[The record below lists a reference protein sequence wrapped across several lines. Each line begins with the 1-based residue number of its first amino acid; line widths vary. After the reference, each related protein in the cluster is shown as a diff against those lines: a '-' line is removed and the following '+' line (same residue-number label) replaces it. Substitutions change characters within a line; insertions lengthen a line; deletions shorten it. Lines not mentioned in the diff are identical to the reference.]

1 MREGES
7 MNGAPG
13 GDASTVDV
21 SIADTAPDT
30 STVDASSEAAGAG
43 RLPRPSVRQLLRPKW
58 HTIRNRAR
66 RSDAKEGWRWLIV
79 IAIGLLFWG
88 FSMAVLVRVLTYF
101 RGTPEIGL
109 LLAGKLLGLV
119 FLSFFAI
126 LLLSNI
132 ITALSSYFLARDLDM
147 LVAAPVDWLQL
158 YMAKL
163 LETLIH
169 SSWMVALMALP
180 ILSAYGYVYKGGAAF
195 VLVALAASL
204 PYFVIP
210 AAVGSAITL
219 VLVNAFPARRTRDLL
234 SVVAV
239 LAAGALVTLFRLLR
253 PERLVRPDGVRSLV
267 DFVAMR
273 QTPTSPFLPS
283 EWAQRSVMGSLT
295 GDLQLLPLYLLWT
308 TAAVIVVGG
317 ALLHR
322 ALYDVGFSK
331 AQESVHRSSRRG
343 VLAAISYRLLA
354 PLGSLRR
361 ELVMKE
367 TRVFFRDTTQ
377 WSQLILLAVLLV
389 VYVFNV
395 KLLPMSSEG
404 VTFFL
409 VNVVPFLNLGIAGFV
424 LSAIAARFIFPGVSI
439 EGRTLWLLKS
449 SPLPMGALLWSKYW
463 TGTLPLLA
471 LALIIVGVTNA
482 LLGVGTFIFVVSLCS
497 IVVLT
502 FALASMALGLG
513 AVFPRYES
521 ENAAQIP
528 TSFGGLV
535 FMLTS
540 IVLVASVVLL
550 EARPVYSYL
559 RARTFGEPIET
570 SAMVV
575 GFVLAFALCA
585 VATVVPLRVASK
597 KLNALEV

>member
-1 MREGES
+1 MPELG
-7 MNGAPG
+7 
-13 GDASTVDV
+13 
-21 SIADTAPDT
+21 
-30 STVDASSEAAGAG
+30 AGAG
-43 RLPRPSVRQLLRPKW
+43 AGAGAERLPQPSVLQLLRPKL
-58 HTIRNRAR
+58 HTMRNRAR
-66 RSDAKEGWRWLIV
+66 KTDAREGWRWLIV

-88 FSMAVLVRVLTYF
+88 FAMTVLVRVLRYF
-101 RGTPEIGL
+101 HGTPEIGL

-126 LLLSNI
+126 LLLSNV
-132 ITALSSYFLARDLDM
+132 ITALSSFFLARDLD
-147 LVAAPVDWLQL
+147 LLAAAPVDWLQL
-158 YMAKL
+158 YLAKL
-163 LETLIH
+163 LETLVH
-169 SSWMVALMALP
+169 SSWMVLLMAVP
-180 ILSAYGYVYKGGAAF
+180 ILAAYGYVYDGGAAF
-195 VLVALAASL
+195 VAVALGASL

-210 AAVGSAITL
+210 AVVGSAITL
-219 VLVNAFPARRTRDLL
+219 ILVNVFPARRTRDIL

-239 LAAGALVTLFRLLR
+239 LAAAGLVVLFRLLR

-267 DFVAMR
+267 DFVAMLR
-273 QTPTSPFLPS
+273 TPTSPFLPS
-283 EWAQRSVMGSLT
+283 EWAQRAVMGSLT
-295 GDLQLLPLYLLWT
+295 GEMVALPLYLLWT
-308 TAAVIVVGG
+308 TAAVLVVGG

-322 ALYDVGFSK
+322 ALYDAGFSK
-331 AQESVHRSSRRG
+331 AQESSRRPTRRRSFAA
-343 VLAAISYRLLA
+343 LAYRVLA
-354 PLGSLRR
+354 PLGALRR

-424 LSAIAARFIFPGVSI
+424 LAAIAARFIFPAVSI

-449 SPLPMGALLWSKYW
+449 SPLPMRALLWSKYW

-482 LLGVGTFIFVVSLCS
+482 LLGVGTFIFAVSIFS
-497 IVVLT
+497 ITFMT

-535 FMLTS
+535 FMMTS
-540 IVLVASVVLL
+540 VALVAGVVLL
-550 EARPVYSYL
+550 EARPVYAYL
-559 RARTFGEPIET
+559 RARTFGVPVDASE
-570 SAMVV
+570 MVV
-575 GFVLAFALCA
+575 GFVLALLLCIA
-585 VATVVPLRVASK
+585 ATFVPLRVAMR
-597 KLNALEV
+597 KLDQLEV

>member
-1 MREGES
+1 MHEPAS
-7 MNGAPG
+7 VNGAPG
-13 GDASTVDV
+13 ADAS
-21 SIADTAPDT
+21 A
-30 STVDASSEAAGAG
+30 VDASSAEAARDTSAADVSLAEEH
-43 RLPRPSVRQLLRPKW
+43 LPRPSVRQLLSPKW
-58 HTIRNRAR
+58 QTIRNRAR

-126 LLLSNI
+126 LLLSNV

-180 ILSAYGYVYKGGAAF
+180 ILSAYGYVYEGGVTF

-219 VLVNAFPARRTRDLL
+219 ILVNVFPARRTRDLL

-239 LAAGALVTLFRLLR
+239 LAAGALVMLFRLLR

-267 DFVAMR
+267 DFVAML
-273 QTPTSPFLPS
+273 QTPTSPYLPS
-283 EWAQRSVMGSLT
+283 EWAQRAVMGSLT

-331 AQESVHRSSRRG
+331 AQESAHRSSRRG
-343 VLAAISYRLLA
+343 ALAAISYHMLA
-354 PLGSLRR
+354 PLGSLKR

-424 LSAIAARFIFPGVSI
+424 LAAIAARFIFPGVSI

-482 LLGVGTFIFVVSLCS
+482 LLGVGAFIFVVSLCS

-540 IVLVASVVLL
+540 VVLVAGVVLL

-559 RARTFGEPIET
+559 RARTFGEPIAASE
-570 SAMVV
+570 MVV
-575 GFVLAFALCA
+575 GFVLAFLLCA
-585 VATVVPLRVASK
+585 VATAVPLRVALR